1 MLTTLLTTTPPHLV
15 TLTSLL
21 SAVKEGVAVGVSAQG
36 MDDNSPGLSQQEFKE
51 KPHFWSPQS
60 PSIMLWQLDVCVKL
74 LRVRSLNITALFDGV
89 ITSVCDLRWLF
100 TAFDN
105 EWNVISCTSAVG
117 NKHSHKTDHRS
128 PPSLYE
134 RTDFSRVRFREGC
147 RHLEL
152 PACLPLIQNSWPERQ
167 WEVIAGQL
175 MACQTCYH

>member
-74 LRVRSLNITALFDGV
+74 LEFVVSISPPCLMVLLPQCVIWGDYSPLLIMNEMLFLARVQSV
-89 ITSVCDLRWLF
+89 TSIPTRQIIDHHLHFMSELISAVCDSEK
-100 TAFDN
+100 A
-105 EWNVISCTSAVG
+105 
-117 NKHSHKTDHRS
+117 
-128 PPSLYE
+128 
-134 RTDFSRVRFREGC
+134 
-147 RHLEL
+147 
-152 PACLPLIQNSWPERQ
+152 
-167 WEVIAGQL
+167 AGI
-175 MACQTCYH
+175 